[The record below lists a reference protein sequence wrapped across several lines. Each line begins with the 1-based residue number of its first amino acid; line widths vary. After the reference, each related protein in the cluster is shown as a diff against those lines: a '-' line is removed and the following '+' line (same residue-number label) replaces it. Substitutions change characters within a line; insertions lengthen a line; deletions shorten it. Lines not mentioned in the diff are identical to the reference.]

1 MLPCIVRNTISEYR
15 TLINECVIEVKKV
28 WIACNYNMIYMLT
41 LLQKCLTTIMHIYE
55 CRRVHIYWHACFLFY
70 CSRKTVVWLIC
81 DQSADAPTIL
91 ALGEVTQRLT
101 YVCITGMLQ
110 ISMWFL
116 WLLTNIRSLI
126 WQQNVHVLVCVLLLL
141 ILQLMVLPFPHIM
154 SPLLGILDWC

>member
-1 MLPCIVRNTISEYR
+1 M
-15 TLINECVIEVKKV
+15 
-28 WIACNYNMIYMLT
+28 
-41 LLQKCLTTIMHIYE
+41 
-55 CRRVHIYWHACFLFY
+55 YWHTCLLFY

-81 DQSADAPTIL
+81 DQSADSPTIL

-126 WQQNVHVLVCVLLLL
+126 
-141 ILQLMVLPFPHIM
+141 
-154 SPLLGILDWC
+154 